1 MVPIFVMF
9 FSMESTAEFDC
20 HINYLSLIFSSQPD
34 DIQRIR
40 QDVDKRIQ
48 EISAQLQ
55 VGNFS
60 VVTMSVLRS

>member
-1 MVPIFVMF
+1 MVHIFVMLL
-9 FSMESTAEFDC
+9 SVESTAEFDDN
-20 HINYLSLIFSSQPD
+20 INYFSLIFSSQPG

-55 VGNFS
+55 VRNFLLLPFHFIS
-60 VVTMSVLRS
+60 